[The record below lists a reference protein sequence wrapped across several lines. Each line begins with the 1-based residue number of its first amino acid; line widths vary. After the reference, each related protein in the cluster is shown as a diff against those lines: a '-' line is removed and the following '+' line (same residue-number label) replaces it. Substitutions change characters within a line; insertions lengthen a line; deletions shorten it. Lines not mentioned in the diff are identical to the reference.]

1 MAKVTV
7 AKLFW
12 NGRTQAVRLP
22 QEYRFEGDR
31 VEIRRVGRGVLLLPV
46 MASAVEWFGAMD
58 AAAPEPFMLE
68 GRPQPVAPVRDAL

>member
-12 NGRTQAVRLP
+12 NGRSQAVRLP

-58 AAAPEPFMLE
+58 AAAPEPLMVE
-68 GRPQPVAPVRDAL
+68 GRRQPMTPVRDAL